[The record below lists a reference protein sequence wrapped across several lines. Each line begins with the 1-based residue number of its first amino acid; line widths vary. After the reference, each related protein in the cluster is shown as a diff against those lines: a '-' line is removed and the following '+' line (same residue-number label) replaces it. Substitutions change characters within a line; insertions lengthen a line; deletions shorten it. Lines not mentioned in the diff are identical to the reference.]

1 MGRLNEKDKDNRI
14 DYILDL
20 MITYEDKEDM
30 IISFNDK
37 FNLGIDSFY
46 KYFKLTKNKLKEQV
60 DNDELTEEEILKYI
74 KYLI

>member
-1 MGRLNEKDKDNRI
+1 MGRLNESERDNRI

-20 MITYEDKEDM
+20 MITYEDKDDM

-37 FNLGIDSFY
+37 FDLGIDSFY

>member
-1 MGRLNEKDKDNRI
+1 MRLTLKDKEERV
-14 DYILDL
+14 DYILYL

-37 FNLGIDSFY
+37 FDLGKNSFY
-46 KYFKLTKNKLKEQV
+46 EYFKITKNLLKEKV
-60 DNDELTEEEILKYI
+60 NKDELTEEEILKYI